1 MSQLISPPVT
11 APRDPS
17 TTPNPRRYYSPV
29 ERAAAT
35 LVQTAEESGGA
46 CTVIDV
52 EVAPG
57 GGTGLHYHKTYAERF
72 TVVSGELGV
81 QIGKQHR
88 TLKPGETAIVPL
100 MALHRWYNAG
110 QEPALVRVALHPGSA
125 GFERCMQIAY
135 GLARDGQMT
144 KGGAPKHITHLAV
157 LLDLGDMG
165 IPGVVGLIAPIMRL
179 IATRARRTGIERAL
193 IARYCS

>member
-1 MSQLISPPVT
+1 MRQLIPPPVIALSDT
-11 APRDPS
+11 Y
-17 TTPNPRRYYSPV
+17 TPVHPRRYYNPV

-57 GGTGLHYHKTYAERF
+57 GGTPLHYHTTYVEQF
-72 TVVSGELGV
+72 TAVSGELGL

-88 TLKPGETAIVPL
+88 TLKPGETAVVPM

-110 QEPALVRVALHPGSA
+110 QETVLMRVALRPGST
-125 GFERCMQIAY
+125 GFEHCLQIAY

-144 KGGAPKHITHLAV
+144 TGGMPKHITHLAV

-165 IPGVVGLIAPIMRL
+165 GNGVVGLIAPIMRL
-179 IATRARRTGIERAL
+179 IAKRARRTGIERDL
-193 IARYCS
+193 IDRYCR